1 MGANLRII
9 LPSEASIKA
18 AWWKLALRLPPEG
31 RWESRYGARRCWGEA
46 AVHGSIW
53 RGRPGIRP
61 GSELKVTRNLLGT
74 ASCDGRAH
82 ARQGWH
88 SAAHGP
94 AVRTVAKPGAR
105 PFFADAHR
113 TQLLFVP
120 VYPLSAHVADSGF
133 VLGRSSDVSKQWGPH
148 GSPSHKP
155 PDPGRIT
162 ACWPA
167 QCRRRCRTA
176 PPWHG

>member
-105 PFFADAHR
+105 PSSL
-113 TQLLFVP
+113 TLI
-120 VYPLSAHVADSGF
+120 
-133 VLGRSSDVSKQWGPH
+133 GRSSSLCPSIRYLRT
-148 GSPSHKP
+148 SPTQALYLVARPTSASSG
-155 PDPGRIT
+155 GRTGHRPTNRLIQ
-162 ACWPA
+162 AA
-167 QCRRRCRTA
+167 
-176 PPWHG
+176 